1 MLHSFFVRASALA
14 AAMVVASVSNAAGVQ
29 FDPTG
34 GSGATATNVY
44 TVNTLDWL
52 PDNALAIGA
61 LSTLPAGLGGPTVG
75 GQLANENY
83 FRTVAQ
89 GRLGSFGGTNS
100 VGTDDSFSTLGLA
113 FGKDFTFQTSF
124 YEFGFGIG
132 ASTSS
137 FRLAPGASFFRI
149 MAANA
154 ATSSTIT
161 GAGYNAGVVILEGIL
176 TDVSGAFTDKTRTV
190 GDPNFGVTR
199 KLDGFGPDNQHNVQ
213 THIGQGSNAVTV
225 KVTSLNSA
233 YFLNSVQLL
242 TVHLD
247 YNDSTN
253 LNTPFITANPSDQI
267 VGETPYYSVLPG
279 IAGTKMNG
287 ANCLNGEASLGRD
300 ELGNLPPGGFRCD
313 FHFQSDA
320 SGQFVVPEPGSVAL
334 IGLALGAVGLSSR
347 RRKV

>member
-61 LSTLPAGLGGPTVG
+61 LSTLPAGLGGPTAG

-89 GRLGSFGGTNS
+89 GRLGSFGGINEVS
-100 VGTDDSFSTLGLA
+100 LVEDNFSTLQLA

-137 FRLAPGASFFRI
+137 FRLAPGDSFFRI

-154 ATSSTIT
+154 LTSSTTT

-176 TDVSGAFTDKTRTV
+176 TSVSGAYTDKTRTI

-199 KLDGFGPDNQHNVQ
+199 KLDGFGGDNQHNVQ

-253 LNTPFITANPSDQI
+253 LNTPFITANPSDKI
-267 VGETPYYSVLPG
+267 VGETPFYSVLPS
-279 IAGTKMNG
+279 GTKMNG